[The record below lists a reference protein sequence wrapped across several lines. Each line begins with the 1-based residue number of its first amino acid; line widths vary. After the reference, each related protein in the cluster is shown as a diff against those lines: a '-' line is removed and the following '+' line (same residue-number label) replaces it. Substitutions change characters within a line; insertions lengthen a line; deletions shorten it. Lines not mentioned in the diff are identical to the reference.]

1 MAARIKFPKK
11 RLRRDAGSGGFCFHH
26 YTILQRRSTYYLL
39 NKHKK
44 GNIDDVGPI
53 AQLGSYFTQSV
64 EKVSLIPIL
73 MKNLKILNYETIE

>member
-26 YTILQRRSTYYLL
+26 YTILQRRSTYYT
-39 NKHKK
+39 NTKK
-44 GNIDDVGPI
+44 VGNIDDVGPI

-64 EKVSLIPIL
+64 EKVPLIPIL
-73 MKNLKILNYETIE
+73 MKNLKILNY

>member
-1 MAARIKFPKK
+1 MAARIKFLKK
-11 RLRRDAGSGGFCFHH
+11 TPAAPRRCGGVLFSSLH
-26 YTILQRRSTYYLL
+26 YPSKEIYLL
-39 NKHKK
+39 HKHKK